1 MTRSSYQRQALQ
13 TLLSHA
19 KQPHHRGQT
28 NPIDIQERG
37 HNPYCGDTVALTL
50 ALEAGRI
57 KDIKFEGIGCTLCLA
72 SADLMADAVKGKKIE
87 EVLLMV
93 QQFRQMM
100 RGEAPLSGEWR
111 KLNVLQGVAQYP
123 VRVKCALL
131 AWHTLKAGLESKLT
145 SSGDRLDSV

>member
-1 MTRSSYQRQALQ
+1 MTTSSYQRQSLQ
-13 TLLSHA
+13 TILSHA
-19 KQPHHRGQT
+19 KKPHHQGQT

-57 KDIKFEGIGCTLCLA
+57 KDIKFEGSGCALCLA
-72 SADLMADAVKGKKIE
+72 SADLMADAVKGKSLE
-87 EVLLMV
+87 EALAIV

-100 RGEAPLSGEWR
+100 QGEATFLEELR

-123 VRVKCALL
+123 VRVKCAML
-131 AWHTLKAGLESKLT
+131 AWHTLKAGLEPTIRK
-145 SSGDRLDSV
+145 